1 MASLDR
7 ILAEILREQVEMKR
21 RMVNMIRV
29 GRVTEVDA
37 ASGLV
42 RVDVGAEGH
51 PLVTPPIAW
60 PERAGARR
68 SWNPPTVGEVMTV
81 FSPGGEVGE
90 TSVAAYGGFTSDT
103 PAPSGDGDAA
113 VFAFGGVT
121 ITVQGDAVTISA
133 PKVTVQSD
141 DIRLGGD
148 GGKPVAR
155 IGDMVSVGSGSSAGM
170 WPIVE
175 GSAVVTAID

>member
-7 ILAEILREQVEMKR
+7 ILAEIMRQQSEIHR
-21 RMVNMIRV
+21 RMTNMIRV

-37 ASGLV
+37 ANGLV
-42 RVDVGAEGH
+42 RVDVGAEGAA
-51 PLVTPPIAW
+51 LVTPPIPW

-81 FSPGGEVGE
+81 FSPGGEVGA

-113 VFAFGGVT
+113 VFAIGGVT
-121 ITVQGDAVTISA
+121 ITVQGDAVTIEA
-133 PKVTVQSD
+133 PTVTVKAAD
-141 DIRLGGD
+141 VRLGGE

-155 IGDMVSVGSGSSAGM
+155 IGDKVHVRTGSSQGM
-170 WPIVE
+170 WEIIE
-175 GSAVVTAID
+175 GSSVVTAVD